1 MYTKLEKSGINYLIR
16 VAFQIIIGAILF
28 FVSSGTLK
36 NHRGWVYFIVYAIS
50 TVLGVL
56 YLSKHNPEVLNERAK
71 ERNNTEQW
79 DNILLKIYV
88 ALAFFVIYII
98 AGFDIRF
105 GWSSISVLCMYPALA
120 IVILSS
126 LFAIWAMKENTN
138 FEATSRI
145 QSDRIQNIC
154 ESGPYK
160 IVRHPG
166 YLAIILWAVAI
177 PFVFGSIYMMIPSFL
192 ISVIIVIRTYL
203 EDEMLKKKL
212 VGYVEYSNGTKYRLI
227 PYIW

>member
-1 MYTKLEKSGINYLIR
+1 MNTKLKKSGINYLIR

-36 NHRGWVYFIVYAIS
+36 NHRGWVYFIVYTIS

-56 YLSKHNPEVLNERAK
+56 YLSRHNPEVLNERAK

-79 DNILLKIYV
+79 DKILLKIYV

-105 GWSSISVLCMYPALA
+105 GWSSISIFCMYPALA

-126 LFAIWAMKENTN
+126 LLAIWAMKENAN

-177 PFVFGSIYMMIPSFL
+177 SFVFGSIYMMIPSFF

-212 VGYVEYSNGTKYRLI
+212 VGYVEYSNRTKHRLL